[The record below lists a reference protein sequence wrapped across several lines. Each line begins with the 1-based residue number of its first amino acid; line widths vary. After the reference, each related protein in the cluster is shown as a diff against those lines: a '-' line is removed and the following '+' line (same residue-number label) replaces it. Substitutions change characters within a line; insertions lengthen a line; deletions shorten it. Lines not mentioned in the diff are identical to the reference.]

1 MDMGRKMITLNGN
14 RTKPTLDD
22 VLTELDAFEA
32 IAMTTAKKFTAFI
45 LDIDREEN
53 DPLIVHF
60 ETTSGEMMHG
70 DIETAYFYALD
81 CGANVEGFDPE
92 FVQSDSIG
100 SLWCAQGAAVMG
112 VIAGHH
118 DAVWNID
125 GMVNEDYPAA
135 FDLARKA
142 EEKAAAADP
151 FKETYRS
158 AWLSTCHLTPATL
171 KGLNDITSN
180 RALPFWIHSTA
191 YGWIIRFDALDAF
204 GTIEAENVTA
214 HWIANQPDIQ
224 AIKQA
229 LYKHGYEA
237 AHLDADG
244 PAIEG
249 LEEYD
254 HE

>member
-1 MDMGRKMITLNGN
+1 MITLNGN
-14 RTKPTLDD
+14 RKKPTIND
-22 VLTELDAFEA
+22 VLAELDAFEA
-32 IAMTTAKKFTAFI
+32 ETMTTAKPFTAFI
-45 LDIDREEN
+45 LDINREEN

-60 ETTSGEMMHG
+60 ETTSGAMMAG
-70 DIETAYFYALD
+70 DIETAYFYAND
-81 CGANVEGFDPE
+81 CGNNDPE
-92 FVQSDSIG
+92 FVELDGGAGDIG
-100 SLWCAQGAAVMG
+100 DYWCHQGAAVMG

-125 GMVNEDYPAA
+125 GMVNDDYPAA

-171 KGLNDITSN
+171 KGLNDITAN
-180 RALPFWIHSTA
+180 RALPFWIHSTL
-191 YGWIIRFDALDAF
+191 YGWIIRFDALDAY
-204 GTIEAENVTA
+204 GTIEEENVTA

-224 AIKQA
+224 AVKEA

-244 PAIEG
+244 PVIDG
-249 LEEYD
+249 LQEYD